1 MTPKAKIC
9 LIITV
14 LLLAV
19 GIGAIFAL
27 RHFSKKGH
35 IAHIYQDG
43 QCIRTI
49 DLSQVTEP
57 FEFTVT
63 TKQGGSNTIRVL
75 PGSIG
80 VIDATC
86 PDKICVHT
94 GYISSSLSPITCL
107 PNHLVIEISGRE
119 PPDLDGI
126 VS

>member
-1 MTPKAKIC
+1 MTKKAKIC

-19 GIGAIFAL
+19 GVGSIFAL
-27 RHFSKKGH
+27 RFFSREGH
-35 IAHIYQDG
+35 IASIYQHG

-49 DLSQVTEP
+49 DLSQVREP

-63 TKQGGSNTIRVL
+63 SDLGGSNTIRVE
-75 PGSIG
+75 PGRIA

-94 GYISSSLSPITCL
+94 GYISTSLSPITCL
-107 PNHLVIEISGRE
+107 PNELVIEISGGE
-119 PPDLDGI
+119 NTSLDA
-126 VS
+126 VVQ